1 MSAIARGVVV
11 EDFVDHGFGQ
21 PLTDIDFAA
30 SLCRLHPVQ
39 AEPRHYCTEIAARF
53 IDRRMVG
60 RVPAQ
65 IGVLHHVLGLGTRA
79 EHAIGEPRQRTP
91 MRLESHNVLF
101 ENRAHAAEALG
112 IDCVRSHN
120 TGTFSPPIASRV
132 QARP

>member
-1 MSAIARGVVV
+1 MGAIARGVVV

-53 IDRRMVG
+53 IDRCMVG

-65 IGVLHHVLGLGTRA
+65 VGVLHHVLGLGARA
-79 EHAIGEPRQRTP
+79 EHAIGEPSKRAP
-91 MRLESHNVLF
+91 MRLESRDVPV

-112 IDCVRSHN
+112 IDCLKSRN